1 MRILAADTSTP
12 TGSVALMDGDR
23 LLAEWTLHSGQTH
36 NRRLLK
42 TLDSLLREVGW
53 ALDQVQGF
61 GVTLG
66 PGSFTGLRIGLT
78 TLKTLAWVTNRPY
91 VGVSS
96 LDALAAPLCHS
107 SHPVCALLDAK
118 KKQVYWA
125 LYRGDGAG
133 GILRIS
139 PYRVMEPPSL
149 VEHLTGPTLM
159 VGDGWLLYRDFF
171 REMLG
176 NLAMEPP
183 SPFHSIRASFVAQ
196 IACRRLLSG
205 EAHDPLTSV
214 PLYVRPSDAELKS
227 HLFRVS

>member
-1 MRILAADTSTP
+1 MKILAADTSTP
-12 TGSVALMDGDR
+12 TGSVALMDGDH

-53 ALDQVQGF
+53 DLDQVQGF

-78 TLKTLAWVTNRPY
+78 TLKTLAWVTNRPF

-96 LDALAAPLCHS
+96 LDVLAAPLCHS
-107 SHPVCALLDAK
+107 SLPVCALLDAK

-139 PYRVMEPPSL
+139 PYRVMEPPNL
-149 VEHLTGPTLM
+149 AEHLTGPTLM

-171 REMLG
+171 REVLG
-176 NLAMEPP
+176 NLAIEAP

-196 IACRRLLSG
+196 ITCRRLLAG

-227 HLFRVS
+227 HPF